1 MAHTVHFRARLGRA
15 LGIIALTIGL
25 GLAVTSPAGARSTPA
40 ADLAVDLRARGS
52 LLLPTILYDVS
63 VTNHGPDALTSATVT
78 LQLDSRAHTIWT
90 SPCTFV
96 VATDVV
102 TCSFG
107 AVPVGATAKISFTA
121 YYLMGGSSV
130 ATLDT
135 TATRTASTPQDP
147 VAGNDIDAVRCDWY
161 LVPGW
166 PGTRGEMSCPA

>member
-1 MAHTVHFRARLGRA
+1 M
-15 LGIIALTIGL
+15 
-25 GLAVTSPAGARSTPA
+25 
-40 ADLAVDLRARGS
+40 
-52 LLLPTILYDVS
+52 YDVS

-102 TCSFG
+102 TCPFG
-107 AVPVGATAKISFTA
+107 AVAAGATATIGFSA
-121 YYLMGGSSV
+121 YYVMHGSSF

-135 TATRTASTPQDP
+135 TATRTVSTPQDP
-147 VAGNDIDAVRCDWY
+147 VVSNDTDAARCRWH

-166 PGTRGEMSCPA
+166 WDNRGEMSCPA